1 MTSKES
7 VRATSQPVDVLVW
20 DPLVRFGH
28 WTLAAAFAVAF
39 FSAEEGAGGPGVWH
53 VWTGY
58 LVGGIV
64 VLRVLWGFVGSRHA
78 RFSDFL
84 YEPYKVF
91 AYLGDLLVGRGRR
104 YVGHSPAGGA
114 MVIALLVCLAAT
126 VATGIVAYGEQGKG
140 PLAAAQVTD
149 QCDGECGAPH
159 PHRGGRGARGKRHRR
174 SA

>member
-7 VRATSQPVDVLVW
+7 VRATSQPADVLVW

-28 WTLAAAFAVAF
+28 WALAAAFAVAF

-53 VWTGY
+53 VWSGY

-84 YEPYKVF
+84 YEPYISLRLF
-91 AYLGDLLVGRGRR
+91 GRFVGW
-104 YVGHSPAGGA
+104 P
-114 MVIALLVCLAAT
+114 
-126 VATGIVAYGEQGKG
+126 G
-140 PLAAAQVTD
+140 PSL
-149 QCDGECGAPH
+149 CGT
-159 PHRGGRGARGKRHRR
+159 
-174 SA
+174 